1 MSQSPNDPNNQKK
14 SNPLKDATSHFIK
27 KKGMQAS
34 GKMAKMAGKAGR
46 AAAKAAAKLLRAGIV
61 KIVGAIVGAVGLPV
75 ALIMALIITVCVI
88 LASFVPFT
96 DDESKTEEQVKKYME
111 ISMALNVDWKEVVAF
126 DMARYD
132 NDLTGKDPHD
142 AISYF
147 LDIQYEEY
155 TEKEVCEA
163 GPNGPCEKK
172 EKRRCKKQNLKVIP
186 DQM

>member
-1 MSQSPNDPNNQKK
+1 MSQNPNDPNNQKK

-27 KKGMQAS
+27 KKGCRQV
-34 GKMAKMAGKAGR
+34 GKWQNGR
-46 AAAKAAAKLLRAGIV
+46 KSRGRQPKAAAKLLKAGVV

-75 ALIMALIITVCVI
+75 ACIMALIITVCVI

-96 DDESKTEEQVKKYME
+96 DDESKTEEQVKKYIE
-111 ISMALNVDWKEVVAF
+111 IAMALNVDWKEVVAF

-155 TEKEVCEA
+155 TEKRYVRQDRMVLV
-163 GPNGPCEKK
+163 
-172 EKRRCKKQNLKVIP
+172 KRRKGDAKPNLKVIP